1 MFHLHCTRCG
11 LGIKIQASYLRIDN
25 CPRCLA
31 RSATVAP
38 LAFRDDSRPLRAPR
52 PQRLLRGPGEGL
64 AAAAEEGAEL

>member
-11 LGIKIQASYLRIDN
+11 LGIKIQAKYLRIDN

-38 LAFRDDSRPLRAPR
+38 MAFRDDSRPPR
-52 PQRLLRGPGEGL
+52 PRSPRRLRRPGEGL
-64 AAAAEEGAEL
+64 GAPAEEGAEV